1 MLSKRPTAKL
11 PRRPASSFGMTRP
24 KLIRTLA
31 FVVAMFALISV
42 AGHFWILQ
50 SEPYELGR
58 AALASGL
65 NVDPERIEL
74 KRLASFRFA
83 DGAFSGEALFVLC
96 APQERCFTVVA
107 KKRDARWSVADLV
120 ER

>member
-1 MLSKRPTAKL
+1 MKVCEGS
-11 PRRPASSFGMTRP
+11 PRRSIPWFGMTWP
-24 KLIRTLA
+24 KLIRVMA
-31 FVVAMFALISV
+31 FVVAMVLLITLL
-42 AGHFWILQ
+42 GRLWILH

-58 AALASGL
+58 AALASRL
-65 NVDPERIEL
+65 NVSVEQVEL
-74 KRLASFRFA
+74 KRFASFRFA

-107 KKRDARWSVADLV
+107 EKRDARWSVVDLV